1 MNKNQLKI
9 LNYTYSLLTRRR
21 YSIREIIKKIDN
33 YNTKY
38 SNLCSE
44 SELEEILVSLKTANL
59 INDNDYAYF
68 FIDSQ
73 IRSKPVGTLK
83 IKQKLYQKGIDQE
96 VIQANLNKFA
106 LNEYELAEKLLNKK
120 IKNISNNKLSSEKT
134 KLKIIRYLSNNGFP
148 ISIALK
154 VFNQKLQELSL

>member
-9 LNYTYSLLTRRR
+9 LNYTYYLLTRRR

-38 SNLCSE
+38 TNLCNDQ
-44 SELEEILVSLKTANL
+44 ELEEILISLKSANL
-59 INDNDYAYF
+59 INDSDYAYF

-73 IRSKPVGTLK
+73 ISKKPIGTLK
-83 IKQKLYQKGIDQE
+83 LKQKLYQKGIDDE
-96 VIQANLNKFA
+96 IIQANLNKFS

-120 IKNISNNKLSSEKT
+120 IKNISIHQLSTDKV
-134 KLKIIRYLSNNGFP
+134 KVKIIKYLINNGFP
-148 ISIALK
+148 VSIAIK